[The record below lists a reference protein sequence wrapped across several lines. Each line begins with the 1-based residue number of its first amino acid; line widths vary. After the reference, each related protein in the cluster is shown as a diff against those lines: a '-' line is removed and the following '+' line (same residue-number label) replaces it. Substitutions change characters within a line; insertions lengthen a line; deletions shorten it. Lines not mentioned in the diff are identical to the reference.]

1 MPAERAGRGLSRD
14 DVVKARL
21 LAEVLAAL
29 SPDVVVVG
37 GDVLAK
43 LEVRDLNNGLPTF
56 RMITRCAKCGAQLTR
71 DTVDVRDYDDR
82 RAGLLRRQFT
92 AATRHYQAQHAAPE

>member
-1 MPAERAGRGLSRD
+1 MSRRD
-14 DVVKARL
+14 DVVAARL
-21 LAEVLAAL
+21 LREVLAAM

-56 RMITRCAKCGAQLTR
+56 RMITRCADCEVQLTR
-71 DTVDVRDYDDR
+71 DTVDVRDYDAR
-82 RAGLLRRQFT
+82 RDGLLRRQHT
-92 AATRHYQAQHAAPE
+92 AAIRHYQREHAAL